1 MSKFLNLDRE
11 SKAQRQL
18 QKRSVF
24 LFLLVSLLG
33 IVTLFQI
40 VKLTIL
46 DSILYTT
53 LSDENRIISVPIY
66 PSRGLIKLSNDEIV
80 VENIVSQAL
89 TMVPAKTLDIEKTL
103 RELRVDLVIDEEQL
117 LAFEERIINKPSR
130 YERVVI
136 VENLSPEQIAKFS
149 VEKDKW
155 PGLSIEARLMRFNL
169 LGHLFSHVLGYVGQ
183 INPEEIEDS
192 EDFSYP
198 LSFLIGK
205 TGVEKFYEE
214 DMRGGVGY
222 KTIEV
227 DVNGKEIREL
237 DRVVPN
243 KGSDV
248 YLSLDKELQ
257 KLARKELAGRKGAVV
272 ALNPNTGF
280 IKALVSSPDFNPNI
294 LNKTES
300 GDIETIFNDLDSPLF
315 NRAISGNYPPASTI
329 KPFIGLLGLKEGEID
344 WNTTIEDEGFF
355 QLNEDGRKYRGW
367 KEDGHGKVNLSK
379 SIIVSSD
386 VFFYQLAA
394 QLTVDRIAAF
404 LKQFGFGLKTGV
416 DLYAEGEG
424 ILPDRK
430 WKLGAIGESWFVGD
444 TLNIGIGQGYISCTP
459 LQLAVAISSIAT
471 RGKIYKPKVVAKIG
485 EEHIEKELIF
495 EISSINQTDWSK
507 LENSMVSVISD
518 WRGTAYNLAEIAENK
533 IAGKTG
539 TAQIKSLT
547 DEELTVREEYEDVRQ
562 EVSNRDHALFVGYGP
577 IPEPE
582 LTVVVIVEN
591 GESGSA
597 VAAPIAQKLIDNY
610 LRRKKLNVR

>member
-1 MSKFLNLDRE
+1 MSEFLNLDRE
-11 SKAQRQL
+11 RKAQQQL

-40 VKLTIL
+40 GKLTIL
-46 DSILYTT
+46 DSTLYTT

-66 PSRGLIKLSNDEIV
+66 PSRGLIKLSNNEIV
-80 VENIVSQAL
+80 VENTVSQAL
-89 TMVPAKTLDIEKTL
+89 TMIPTKIQDIEKTL
-103 RELRVDLVIDEEQL
+103 KELRESLLIDDEQL
-117 LAFEERIINKPSR
+117 LAFKGRIKDEPFR
-130 YERVVI
+130 HERVVI
-136 VENLSPEQIAKFS
+136 AESLSPEQIARFS
-149 VEKDKW
+149 AEKDKW

-169 LGHLFSHVLGYVGQ
+169 LGPLFSHVLGYVGQ
-183 INPEEIEDS
+183 INPKEIEDS
-192 EDFSYP
+192 EDFAYP
-198 LSFLIGK
+198 LSFLTGK

-214 DMRGGVGY
+214 DMRGGIGY

-237 DRVVPN
+237 NRVVPN
-243 KGSDV
+243 QGSDV
-248 YLSLDKELQ
+248 YLALDKELQ

-300 GDIETIFNDLDSPLF
+300 GDLETLFNDLDSPLF

-344 WNTTIEDEGFF
+344 WDTTIEDEGFF
-355 QLNEDGRKYRGW
+355 QLDEDGRKYRGW
-367 KEDGHGKVNLSK
+367 KEDGHGQVNLSK

-394 QLTVDRIAAF
+394 QLTIDRIAAF

-416 DLYAEGEG
+416 DLYAEVEG
-424 ILPDRK
+424 ILPDRR

-459 LQLAVAISSIAT
+459 LQLALAISSIAT

-485 EEHIEKELIF
+485 EEDIEKELIF
-495 EISSINQTDWSK
+495 EISSINQTDWTE
-507 LENSMVSVISD
+507 LENSMVSVITD

-547 DEELTVREEYEDVRQ
+547 DEELTVKEEYEVVRQ
-562 EVSNRDHALFVGYGP
+562 EESVRDHALFVGYGP

-597 VAAPIAQKLIDNY
+597 IAAPIAQKLIDNY
-610 LRRKKLNVR
+610 LRQKN

>member
-24 LFLLVSLLG
+24 LFLLVSVLG

-117 LAFEERIINKPSR
+117 LVFKERIINKPSR

-136 VENLSPEQIAKFS
+136 VENLSPEQIARFS

-169 LGHLFSHVLGYVGQ
+169 QGHLFSHVLGYVGQ
-183 INPEEIEDS
+183 VNPEEIEDS

-198 LSFLIGK
+198 LSFLTGK

-280 IKALVSSPDFNPNI
+280 IKALVRSPDFNPNI

-416 DLYAEGEG
+416 DLYAEVEG

-430 WKLGAIGESWFVGD
+430 WKLGATGESWFVGD

-562 EVSNRDHALFVGYGP
+562 EESNRDHALFVGYGP